1 MVDIVERLRKLPK
14 VADCKEAADEI
25 ERLRLLLGEVGVS
38 SKKPKPKN
46 IKIVEGSIHYE
57 FLAAFAEN
65 KTLTTDEAGVYLN
78 IPEGRETYGWWNKVS
93 DLKSAGYVFET
104 ELRLKS
110 RAGVEV
116 HVWAITPKGLKDL
129 EDAGYSGK

>member
-25 ERLRLLLGEVGVS
+25 ERLRFLLAEVGVS

-46 IKIVEGSIHYE
+46 IKIVEGNRHYE
-57 FLAAFAEN
+57 FLTAFAEN
-65 KTLTTDEAGVYLN
+65 KTLTSDEAGVYLD
-78 IPEGRETYGWWNKVS
+78 IPEGEYGWWGKVS

-104 ELRLKS
+104 ELRRKS

-116 HVWAITPKGLKDL
+116 HVWAITPKGLKAL
-129 EDAGYSGK
+129 EDAGYNGK